1 MPVMSVQVVIPAGGA
16 NNNIL
21 QGQIFEFLPRVARIR
36 AGIVAEATA
45 GGNLSCGFKVGAITE
60 VEGYLAPGEL
70 FAGAG
75 VDLNTQ
81 LAWAAVSPPG
91 ARLTVDV
98 TNTDAA
104 NAHTATFYALI
115 V

>member
-1 MPVMSVQVVIPAGGA
+1 MPVMAVQVVIPAGGS

-21 QGQIFEFLPRVARIR
+21 QGQIFEFLPRIARIR
-36 AGIVAEATA
+36 AGIVSENATNGVLIA
-45 GGNLSCGFKVGAITE
+45 GFKVGAITE
-60 VEGYLAPGEL
+60 VEGYTCPSEL
-70 FAGAG
+70 FAGSG

-104 NAHTATFYALI
+104 NPHTATFYALI

>member
-1 MPVMSVQVVIPAGGA
+1 MPVMSVQVVIPAGGS

-21 QGQIFEFLPRVARIR
+21 QGQIFEFLPRIARIR
-36 AGIVAEATA
+36 AGIVSENGA
-45 GGNLSCGFKVGAITE
+45 GNTLVAGFKVGAITE
-60 VEGYLAPGEL
+60 VEGYSCPSEL

-104 NAHTATFYALI
+104 NPHTATFYALI